1 MLKQQYVGNHSH
13 NIVKCVSQMNEKPKV
28 NWGPEIEE
36 QFERQASWTLFFRN
50 QIYKKIGLTK
60 AKNILEI
67 GCGMGTITKEL
78 RNRTSAKITAIDI
91 DEGMIEVAKQRVENV
106 EFLVETVENLPLKDN
121 KFDIVLFQYLLL
133 WVKSPIK
140 AMSEIYRVCKKQGY
154 VVALA
159 EPDYGGWVEYPEMNL
174 GTKHIEYLREEGAD
188 PLAGRKILS
197 YFETAG
203 LETEISVIA
212 QTWNKE
218 SLINNIE
225 EEWKRVLEA
234 KLITETEF
242 KHLIKKEK
250 SLIDQNRRMIFIPV
264 FSAIGKKNK

>member
-1 MLKQQYVGNHSH
+1 
-13 NIVKCVSQMNEKPKV
+13 MNEKPRV

-50 QIYKKIGLTK
+50 QIYRKIDLTK

-78 RNRTSAKITAIDI
+78 RDRTSAKITAIDI
-91 DEGMIEVAKQRVENV
+91 DERMIDVAKQRVDNV
-106 EFLVETVENLPLKDN
+106 EFLVENVEHLPLKDN
-121 KFDIVLFQYLLL
+121 KFDVVLFQYLLL
-133 WVKSPIK
+133 WVKNPNK
-140 AMSEIYRVCKKQGY
+140 AMNEIYRVCKKQGY

-174 GTKHIEYLREEGAD
+174 GTKHIEYLRDEGAD
-188 PLAGRKILS
+188 PLAGRKVLS
-197 YFETAG
+197 YFETVG

-218 SLINNIE
+218 SLVNNIE

-234 KLITETEF
+234 NLITETEF
-242 KHLIKKEK
+242 KHIIEKEK
-250 SLIDQNRRMIFIPV
+250 TLIEQNRRMIFIPV
-264 FSAIGKKNK
+264 FTAIGKKTK

>member
-1 MLKQQYVGNHSH
+1 
-13 NIVKCVSQMNEKPKV
+13 MNEKQQV

-36 QFERQASWTLFFRN
+36 QFERQASWTRFFRN
-50 QIYKKIGLTK
+50 QIYSKIGLSK

-67 GCGMGTITKEL
+67 GCGMGTITREL
-78 RNRTSAKITAIDI
+78 RDLTSAKITAIDI
-91 DEGMIEVAKQRVENV
+91 DERMIGVAKKRVENV
-106 EFLVETVENLPLKDN
+106 DFLVENVENLPFKDN

-140 AMSEIYRVCKKQGY
+140 VMNEIYRVCKKQGY

-159 EPDYGGWVEYPEMNL
+159 EPDYGGWVEYPEMEL

-197 YFETAG
+197 YFETVG

-218 SLINNIE
+218 SLTNNIE

-234 KLITETEF
+234 NLITDEEF
-242 KHLIKKEK
+242 KQIIEKEK
-250 SLIDQNRRMIFIPV
+250 NLIAQNRRMIFIPV
-264 FSAIGKKNK
+264 FTAIGKKSK

>member
-1 MLKQQYVGNHSH
+1 
-13 NIVKCVSQMNEKPKV
+13 MNEKPRV

-50 QIYKKIGLTK
+50 QIYRKIGLTK
-60 AKNILEI
+60 AKKILEI
-67 GCGMGTITKEL
+67 GCGMGIITREL
-78 RNRTSAKITAIDI
+78 RSRTSAKITAIDI
-91 DEGMIEVAKQRVENV
+91 DEKMIEVAKQRVEDV
-106 EFLVETVENLPLKDN
+106 EFLVEDVENLLLKDN

-133 WVKSPIK
+133 WLKNPTK
-140 AMSEIYRVCKKQGY
+140 AMNEIYRVCKKQGY
-154 VVALA
+154 VAALA

-174 GTKHIEYLREEGAD
+174 GKKHIEFLREEGAD
-188 PLAGRKILS
+188 PLAGRKLLS
-197 YFETAG
+197 YFESTG

-234 KLITETEF
+234 NLITETEF
-242 KHLIKKEK
+242 KQIIEKEK
-250 SLIDQNRRMIFIPV
+250 KLVEQNRRMIFIPV
-264 FSAIGKKNK
+264 FTAIGKKTK

>member
-1 MLKQQYVGNHSH
+1 
-13 NIVKCVSQMNEKPKV
+13 MNEKPRV

-50 QIYKKIGLTK
+50 QIYMKIGLTK
-60 AKNILEI
+60 ATNILEI
-67 GCGMGTITKEL
+67 GCGIGTITREL
-78 RNRTSAKITAIDI
+78 RDRTSAKITAIDI
-91 DEGMIEVAKQRVENV
+91 DERMIEVAKQRVENV
-106 EFLVETVENLPLKDN
+106 EFLVENVENLPLKDN

-133 WVKSPIK
+133 WVKNPIK
-140 AMSEIYRVCKKQGY
+140 AMNEICRVCKKQGY

-159 EPDYGGWVEYPEMNL
+159 EPDYGGWVEYPELNL
-174 GTKHIEYLREEGAD
+174 GMKHIEYLREEGAD

-197 YFETAG
+197 YFESSG

-234 KLITETEF
+234 NLITETEF
-242 KHLIKKEK
+242 KQVIEKEK
-250 SLIDQNRRMIFIPV
+250 ILIEQNRRMIFIPV
-264 FSAIGKKNK
+264 FTAIGKKTK